1 MLWLGIEACMGP
13 IVIIGGFLSYARAYR
28 GMQQELSAHTD
39 QPVSI
44 ADIPGHEWLL
54 AVSSMG
60 WARLLAGLDRAVQQA
75 ALSAPGEKIT
85 LIGHS
90 AGGVLARLYLS
101 PDPFLGHSY
110 RGLERV
116 NHLITLGSPHH
127 SKGSWRRGGRL
138 SRYIEKR
145 YPGAYFQP
153 EVRYTSFAGKF
164 LRGDRA
170 GSRSQ
175 RWAYDR
181 YQEICGQGNAWGD
194 GLIPIQAAL
203 LKGSDQ
209 VILDGISHYSVFGN
223 PWYGSSAAIP
233 KWWGRAEDGHASG
246 RSEQPSAVS

>member
-1 MLWLGIEACMGP
+1 MGP
-13 IVIIGGFLSYARAYR
+13 VVIIGGFLSYAWAYR
-28 GMQQELSAHTD
+28 EMQQELSAWTGR
-39 QPVSI
+39 PVSI

-54 AVSSMG
+54 AVSSLG
-60 WARLLAGLDRAVQQA
+60 WARLLTGLDRAVQRA
-75 ALSAPGEKIT
+75 IRSASGGKIT
-85 LIGHS
+85 LVGHS

-101 PDPFLGHSY
+101 PDPFLEHSY

-116 NHLITLGSPHH
+116 NHLITLGSPHY
-127 SKGSWRRGGRL
+127 SQGSWRRGGRL
-138 SRYIEKR
+138 SRYVEKC

-164 LRGDRA
+164 LHGDRS
-170 GSRSQ
+170 GSRFQ

-181 YQEICGQGNAWGD
+181 YEEICGQGNTWGD

-209 VILDGISHYSVFGN
+209 VILDRISHYSVFGD

-233 KWWGRAEDGHASG
+233 KWWDRREGDHAY
-246 RSEQPSAVS
+246 EQSTQPGVGS

>member
-1 MLWLGIEACMGP
+1 
-13 IVIIGGFLSYARAYR
+13 
-28 GMQQELSAHTD
+28 
-39 QPVSI
+39 
-44 ADIPGHEWLL
+44 
-54 AVSSMG
+54 
-60 WARLLAGLDRAVQQA
+60 
-75 ALSAPGEKIT
+75 
-85 LIGHS
+85 
-90 AGGVLARLYLS
+90 
-101 PDPFLGHSY
+101 
-110 RGLERV
+110 
-116 NHLITLGSPHH
+116 
-127 SKGSWRRGGRL
+127 
-138 SRYIEKR
+138 
-145 YPGAYFQP
+145 
-153 EVRYTSFAGKF
+153 

-246 RSEQPSAVS
+246 QSEQPSVGS

>member
-1 MLWLGIEACMGP
+1 MGP
-13 IVIIGGFLSYARAYR
+13 IVIIGGFLSSTRVYR
-28 GMQQELSAHTD
+28 GMQKVLSAHTN

-44 ADIPGHEWLL
+44 ADIPGYEWLL
-54 AVSSMG
+54 AVNSLG
-60 WARLLAGLDRAVQQA
+60 WARLLTGLDRAVQRATQ
-75 ALSAPGEKIT
+75 SEPGVKIT
-85 LIGHS
+85 LVGHS

-101 PDPFLGHSY
+101 PDPFLGRSY
-110 RGLERV
+110 QGLERV
-116 NHLITLGSPHH
+116 NHLITLGSPHY
-127 SKGSWRRGGRL
+127 SQGSWRRGGRL
-138 SRYIEKR
+138 SRYIEKH

-246 RSEQPSAVS
+246 QSEQPSVGS

>member
-13 IVIIGGFLSYARAYR
+13 IVIIGGFLSYAWAYR
-28 GMQQELSAHTD
+28 GMQRELSARTG

-44 ADIPGHEWLL
+44 ANIQGGEWLL
-54 AVSSMG
+54 AVSSLG

-75 ALSAPGEKIT
+75 ARSAPGEKIT

-101 PDPFLGHSY
+101 PDPFLGRSY
-110 RGLERV
+110 RGLEKV
-116 NHLITLGSPHH
+116 SHLITLGSPHH
-127 SKGSWRRGGRL
+127 SQGSWRRGGQL

-175 RWAYDR
+175 RWAYNR
-181 YQEICGQGNAWGD
+181 YQEICGEGNTWGD
-194 GLIPIQAAL
+194 GLIPIQTAL

-209 VILDGISHYSVFGN
+209 MILDGVSHHSVFGDS
-223 PWYGSSAAIP
+223 WYGSSAAIS
-233 KWWGRAEDGHASG
+233 KWWDRIFVSHLP
-246 RSEQPSAVS
+246 EQLHL

>member
-1 MLWLGIEACMGP
+1 MGP
-13 IVIIGGFLSYARAYR
+13 IVIIGGFLSYARVYR
-28 GMQQELSAHTD
+28 GMQQELSAHTG
-39 QPVSI
+39 QSVSI

-54 AVSSMG
+54 AVSSLG

-75 ALSAPGEKIT
+75 ARSAPGVKIT
-85 LIGHS
+85 LVGHS

-101 PDPFLGHSY
+101 PDPFLGRAY
-110 RGLERV
+110 QGLEKV
-116 NHLITLGSPHH
+116 NHLITLGSPHY
-127 SKGSWRRGGRL
+127 SQGSWRRGGRL
-138 SRYIEKR
+138 SRYIEKH

-181 YQEICGQGNAWGD
+181 YKEICGQGDTWGD

-203 LKGSDQ
+203 LKGSEQ
-209 VILDGISHYSVFGN
+209 VILEDVSHYSIFGD

-233 KWWGRAEDGHASG
+233 RWWDGREDYDASG
-246 RSEQPSAVS
+246 QSEQPSVGS

>member
-1 MLWLGIEACMGP
+1 MGP
-13 IVIIGGFLSYARAYR
+13 VVIIGGFLSYAWAYR
-28 GMQQELSAHTD
+28 GMQREISARTG
-39 QPVSI
+39 QPVYI
-44 ADIPGHEWLL
+44 ANIQGGEWLL
-54 AVSSMG
+54 SVSSLG

-75 ALSAPGEKIT
+75 ARSVPGEKIT

-101 PDPFLGHSY
+101 PDPFLGRSY

-127 SKGSWRRGGRL
+127 SQGGWRRGGQL

-181 YQEICGQGNAWGD
+181 YKEICGQGDTWGD

-203 LKGSDQ
+203 LKGSEQ
-209 VILDGISHYSVFGN
+209 VILEDVSHYSIFGD

-233 KWWGRAEDGHASG
+233 RWWDGREDYDASG
-246 RSEQPSAVS
+246 QSEQPSVGS